1 MEELNGKQNERI
13 AKLEVKVDNLKEIFN
28 KFIAND
34 FKHLE
39 EKVKKLDDRVWWILG
54 TIIVGF
60 VISIT
65 LNLLV

>member
-60 VISIT
+60 VVSIT